1 MIHCY
6 PGPMASSKT
15 DLLID
20 AYHRYPVSQALAFN
34 PASNTREDEIRSRNR
49 RSIPSIRFERYGDIA
64 RRVYESRS
72 HIRAVIVDENHMAA
86 RARGGP
92 EALEALVYML
102 ASLGIDGY
110 FAYLNIG
117 HHGHEQEPSMLL
129 ERLHRDCVVTSIA
142 RLKSVCSEHGAECPE
157 GGATYSWLIPD
168 LEHAIPGHLRDAEH
182 PDGVYLVVCHS
193 VFWGW
198 MRRRIEDR
206 AALAARK
213 LLERQRPPQLGL
225 FEVEGMA

>member
-15 DLLID
+15 DRLID
-20 AYHRYPVSQALAFN
+20 AHGRYPPSQALAFS
-34 PASNTREDEIRSRNR
+34 PAQNTREATIRSRTGR
-49 RSIPSIRFERYGDIA
+49 EIPSIRFERFGDIA
-64 RRVYESRS
+64 RRVYESKS
-72 HIRAVIVDENHMAA
+72 HIRACIIDEAHMPA
-86 RARGGP
+86 RLKGGP
-92 EALEALVYML
+92 EALESLLYML
-102 ASLGIDGY
+102 ASLGIDT
-110 FAYLNIG
+110 FLAYLNIG

-142 RLKSVCSEHGAECPE
+142 RLKSVCSEHGSECPE

-198 MRRRIEDR
+198 MRRRIEER

-225 FEVEGMA
+225 FEVEP